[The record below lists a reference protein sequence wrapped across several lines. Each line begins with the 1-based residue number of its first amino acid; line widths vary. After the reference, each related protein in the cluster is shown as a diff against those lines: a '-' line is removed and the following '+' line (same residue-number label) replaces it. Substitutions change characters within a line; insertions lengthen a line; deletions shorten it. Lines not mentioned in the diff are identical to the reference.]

1 MHRWLFVPRSC
12 AVFYVPQKN
21 QHLIRSALPTSHGFV
36 PVPEDGAP
44 VIPDP
49 LSNRKLLD
57 SPFQKL
63 FRFVAT
69 QDDSSYL
76 CIQTA
81 LRFRQDVCGGE
92 DRIRAYTTHLAIE
105 GGKRIASILNTEVM
119 EETGNLKRCFFAN
132 VRLPLTIGDH
142 GTDIRQEKA
151 LQVVEWIVEKLVD
164 DFDMYIAV
172 YMHAGKIWTRF
183 SAQIYIDLQDVER
196 GANALK
202 EICKRVEAGEH
213 LSETKTTA

>member
-1 MHRWLFVPRSC
+1 M
-12 AVFYVPQKN
+12 
-21 QHLIRSALPTSHGFV
+21 
-36 PVPEDGAP
+36 
-44 VIPDP
+44 IPDP
-49 LSNRKLLD
+49 FANRKLLE

-81 LRFRQDVCGGE
+81 LKFREDVCGGE
-92 DRIRAYTTHLAIE
+92 DRIREYNTHIAVE
-105 GGKRIASILNTEVM
+105 GGKRIASILGTEVM

-142 GTDIRQEKA
+142 GTDIQQENA

-164 DFDMYIAV
+164 EFDMYMAV
-172 YMHAGKIWTRF
+172 YMHAGKIWTRL

-202 EICKRVEAGEH
+202 EICKRVDAGEH
-213 LSETKTTA
+213 ILEMKNAA

>member
-1 MHRWLFVPRSC
+1 
-12 AVFYVPQKN
+12 
-21 QHLIRSALPTSHGFV
+21 LPTSHGFV
-36 PVPEDGAP
+36 PVPKDGAT

-57 SPFQKL
+57 TPFQKL
-63 FRFVAT
+63 FRYVAT

-92 DRIRAYTTHLAIE
+92 DRIRAYNTHLAIE
-105 GGKRIASILNTEVM
+105 GGKRIASILGTEVM
-119 EETGNLKRCFFAN
+119 EETGNPTRCFFAN

-151 LQVVEWIVEKLVD
+151 LQVVEWVVEKLVD
-164 DFDMYIAV
+164 DFETYMAV
-172 YMHAGKIWTRF
+172 YMHAGKIWTRV
-183 SAQIYIDLQDVER
+183 SAQIYIDLKDVER

-213 LSETKTTA
+213 LLEMESGA